1 MLWLPGQDGKIR
13 KFSTRLGNTNCLI
26 GRHERVVTGSL
37 NIGGGH
43 EGSMC
48 KVYDDTTSSGRRKS
62 PGCRDLQMR
71 LKVGAARLI
80 LAQHLAILDLWLHRQ
95 ASPTWPSSGLILPG
109 SCRFFCGVLALP
121 LGGLIL
127 AVPAMHPCPH
137 VCGFNLGVADVESQP
152 HRSPLIQ
159 YPNWVISLDIAT
171 YNLYQRYCR

>member
-13 KFSTRLGNTNCLI
+13 KFPTRLGNTNCLI

-71 LKVGAARLI
+71 IKVGAARLS
-80 LAQHLAILDLWLHRQ
+80 LAHHLTILDLWLHRQ

-121 LGGLIL
+121 LGGLIFGRASYASL
-127 AVPAMHPCPH
+127 STR
-137 VCGFNLGVADVESQP
+137 LRSQYGG
-152 HRSPLIQ
+152 R
-159 YPNWVISLDIAT
+159 
-171 YNLYQRYCR
+171 RC